1 MAAPTV
7 HDEKVREELDRRLAL
22 IEDPGYEDPAR
33 ADLPARD
40 IWLVLAFVLV
50 ICVVAYA
57 WGYGA

>member
-1 MAAPTV
+1 MAAST
-7 HDEKVREELDRRLAL
+7 HDEQVREELERRLAL
-22 IEDPGYEDPAR
+22 IEDPAYEDAAR

-40 IWLVLAFVLV
+40 IWLVLALVVV